1 MKRRD
6 FLGIAGAG
14 VAGTMLTGSATAAA
28 GNMNAGE
35 TSPPA
40 NRIKKAVKLHMVEE
54 GETLVEKFNLLKE
67 LGFDGVEPGSPNDY
81 SQQEMLEA
89 KEASGLE
96 IPGVVDSV
104 HWDQTLSDP
113 DPKVRE
119 QGREGLKTA
128 LQDAK
133 AYGASTVLLV
143 PAVVNENVA
152 YDDAYRRSQ
161 REIRRV
167 LPMAQ
172 DLGVKIAIEN
182 VWNYFLMSPLEMA
195 RYIDELD
202 SPWIGSFFDVGN
214 IVNYGWPEQWV
225 RILGERIM
233 KLDIKEYSRS
243 LRDENGPYAG
253 FDVKIGEGDCNWPE
267 VRKALDDIGYW
278 GWATAEVSGGDRQR
292 LADIKQRMDNV
303 LF

>member
-1 MKRRD
+1 MKRRE
-6 FLGIAGAG
+6 FLSVAGTGIAGAAL
-14 VAGTMLTGSATAAA
+14 AGGTTTTAGASTSSGPARAGS
-28 GNMNAGE
+28 
-35 TSPPA
+35 
-40 NRIKKAVKLHMVEE
+40 RIKKAVKLHMVEE
-54 GETLVEKFNLLKE
+54 GESLREKFNLLQE

-81 SQQEMLEA
+81 SREEMLEA

-167 LPMAQ
+167 LPMAR

-182 VWNYFLMSPLEMA
+182 VWNHFLMSPVETA
-195 RYIDELD
+195 RYIDEFD
-202 SPWIGSFFDVGN
+202 SPWIGAFFDVGN
-214 IVNYGWPEQWV
+214 VVNYGWPEQWV
-225 RILGERIM
+225 RILGDRIM

-243 LRDENGPYAG
+243 LRDEQGPYAG
-253 FDVKIGEGDCNWPE
+253 FDVKIGDGDCNWPE
-267 VRKALDDIGYW
+267 VRKALDEIGYW
-278 GWATAEVSGGDRQR
+278 GWGTAEVSGGDRER